1 MKRILTLLGL
11 IGACALGAGASFV
24 LAAPNG
30 SRSGSPGTGKIG
42 ICHKT
47 GNSQAH
53 VFIYITPDAS
63 GVFNGHGR
71 VTHQDRND
79 IIPAFSFVNPQGQ
92 TISFPGQNLTTLYGG
107 LTGSQL
113 LANQCTRAG
122 HTTTGTTTG
131 HTTTS
136 VTTTGHTTTS
146 GTTTAHT
153 TTQVTTTNHP
163 VTTTGHTTTPV
174 TTGHGGST
182 TSHITT
188 QVTTTNH
195 H

>member
-11 IGACALGAGASFV
+11 MGACALGAGASFV

-30 SRSGSPGTGKIG
+30 SRSGSPSTGKIG

-53 VFIYITPDAS
+53 MFIYITPDAS

-79 IIPAFSFVNPQGQ
+79 IIPAFSFVTPQGQ
-92 TISFPGQNLTTLYGG
+92 TISFPGQNLTTLYSG

-136 VTTTGHTTTS
+136 VTTTGHTTTHPTGHTTTH

-153 TTQVTTTNHP
+153 TTQVTTTNHTG
-163 VTTTGHTTTPV
+163 TTTGHTTT
-174 TTGHGGST
+174 
-182 TSHITT
+182 
-188 QVTTTNH
+188 QMTTTNH